1 MTKNDEKE
9 ELRKDLRYL
18 SGERVEK
25 QIFDR
30 IVFYEGEYKVEHMEY
45 DMVFDPIL
53 RKWIS
58 HKSEAKISYLPL
70 ETWRPKISQDLE
82 FTIYFRRHAW
92 DSNLKP
98 IQAIFEQKMKLK
110 ATLPD
115 EFFSFYNGSI
125 VRTFL
130 DSGVSDIVSVRDPRI
145 EKIGSERRLSDKE
158 VQELIKNKTLIY
170 DENPVE
176 GLVLNL

>member
-1 MTKNDEKE
+1 LKFENLFDLDEARKTNILLSGANASGKTRLACAVASMLHSLGYTVIVIDVSGVWKKISDLPYYTKPYKFNDEI
-9 ELRKDLRYL
+9 ELAD
-18 SGERVEK
+18 
-25 QIFDR
+25 
-30 IVFYEGEYKVEHMEY
+30 
-45 DMVFDPIL
+45 
-53 RKWIS
+53 
-58 HKSEAKISYLPL
+58 
-70 ETWRPKISQDLE
+70 
-82 FTIYFRRHAW
+82 
-92 DSNLKP
+92 
-98 IQAIFEQKMKLK
+98 FEQKMKLK